1 MSRCPITYELC
12 EDDRLYSVAGVK
24 KFSRRLSTIDEF
36 PYTAA
41 KQRVEAALRAGR
53 MSIQGIQPKLS
64 ARLNLQ
70 NSCFEIT
77 DRGGRY
83 IIKPQHDIYPEL
95 PENEDLCMR
104 MAEAVGIAVPLHALV
119 YCQDGSFSY
128 VIKRF
133 DRIGRNARI
142 AVEDFAQL
150 MGMNRE
156 TKYDVSMEQAIAV
169 LDLCT
174 FPVIERV
181 RLFRRCIFNFLVG
194 NEDMHLKNYSLITH
208 DGRTELAPAYDFLS
222 STTAYLDLGKQLDQI
237 EEIALPLK
245 GKKRKLTRDIWINYF
260 GMERLGLSVKVIDE
274 ELGRFS
280 DSFDMWGSLIS
291 SSFLASSGQG
301 ILGDLIGTRRHLL
314 KL

>member
-1 MSRCPITYELC
+1 MNRCPITYELC

-156 TKYDVSMEQAIAV
+156 TKYDVSMEKAIAV

-274 ELGRFS
+274 ELGRFA
-280 DSFDMWGSLIS
+280 DSFDMWDSLIGG
-291 SSFLASSGQG
+291 SFLSSSGQG